1 MQENITAE
9 IKKLNDHLQQHPT
22 SMLFARLADKYLHV
36 QEIDKAID
44 LCQHGLRHH
53 PNYSSA
59 YFVLAKCF
67 LARKQ
72 YDEAE
77 RRLKRVLS
85 LEPTFLKAHKLYSDL
100 MAEIGWAQSSEA
112 SLKKI
117 HEIDPLFPLQL
128 AADSAIPEPEPIT
141 PSPALELESVV
152 EAYTVDKLVS
162 DEAIYAEP
170 EPSRSE
176 SPVTMTSDFE
186 DELST
191 DLAGDD
197 FEREEARFSEI
208 LDDLFSPRMA
218 EEERLE
224 IETRSSLE
232 RVADRDYTAKP
243 VTPLYHDENYRPPER
258 PKPLEPPRPVEP
270 PPYVPKVEP
279 RPPAVEPRNSL
290 LFDEPAEEPI
300 DKPLEIPKTPTLPA
314 SPFSSLEAEM
324 NDEREPF
331 ALDAADSVPF
341 NSEEEDYSS
350 FLSALDDMSGTEEGI
365 SFDSELLQPE
375 EEPISF
381 DHPDET
387 YTQAEPPVD
396 DMDALV
402 NSKNRAEKPKEKF
415 VTPTLGE
422 IYAAQ
427 GQYAKAINVFELLLK
442 KNPENEWYKTKLD
455 YLRKKLQEDRS

>member
-1 MQENITAE
+1 MQENVTTE

-36 QEIDKAID
+36 QEIEKAID

-100 MAEIGWAQSSEA
+100 MAEIGWTQSSEA
-112 SLKKI
+112 SLRKI
-117 HEIDPLFPLQL
+117 QEIDPLYPVLIQ
-128 AADSAIPEPEPIT
+128 APPAMVEPEPAGT
-141 PSPALELESVV
+141 TPALELESVV
-152 EAYTVDKLVS
+152 ENYSVDKLVTDDS
-162 DEAIYAEP
+162 IYSEP
-170 EPSRSE
+170 APAPTQSM
-176 SPVTMTSDFE
+176 PPDFE
-186 DELST
+186 DELTT
-191 DLAGDD
+191 DLSGDD

-218 EEERLE
+218 EEERRE

-232 RVADRDYTAKP
+232 RVADRELTAKP
-243 VTPLYHDENYRPPER
+243 VRPIRPE
-258 PKPLEPPRPVEP
+258 EPIRVPEP
-270 PPYVPKVEP
+270 PPFVPKTEP
-279 RPPAVEPRNSL
+279 RPPAIEPKSSFL
-290 LFDEPAEEPI
+290 LDDLAEKPVS
-300 DKPLEIPKTPTLPA
+300 KPLEMPKAPPLEP
-314 SPFSSLEAEM
+314 PFASLEPQPK
-324 NDEREPF
+324 DKDPF
-331 ALDAADSVPF
+331 ALDATEPVPF
-341 NSEEEDYSS
+341 DSQEEDYSS
-350 FLSALDDMSGTEEGI
+350 FLSALDDMSTSDEEI
-365 SFDSELLQPE
+365 SFDSEIMQPE
-375 EEPISF
+375 DEPISF
-381 DHPDET
+381 DHPGDPDMEE
-387 YTQAEPPVD
+387 EPPAD
-396 DMDALV
+396 DVEAFV
-402 NSKNRAEKPKEKF
+402 NAKNRTEKPKEKF

-442 KNPENEWYKTKLD
+442 KNPDNEWYKTKLD
-455 YLRKKLQEDRS
+455 YLKKKLQEDRS

>member
-1 MQENITAE
+1 MQENVTTE

-22 SMLFARLADKYLHV
+22 SMLFARLADKYLNV

-85 LEPTFLKAHKLYSDL
+85 LEPSFLKAHKLYSDL
-100 MAEIGWAQSSEA
+100 MAEIGWTQSSEA
-112 SLKKI
+112 SLRKI
-117 HEIDPLFPLQL
+117 HEIDPLFPVHIETT
-128 AADSAIPEPEPIT
+128 AIAVEPEPVAT
-141 PSPALELESVV
+141 APALELESVV
-152 EAYTVDKLVS
+152 EGYAVDKLVTDDS
-162 DEAIYAEP
+162 MYHEP
-170 EPSRSE
+170 APTPS
-176 SPVTMTSDFE
+176 TSRVSMPPDFE
-186 DELST
+186 DELT
-191 DLAGDD
+191 ADLSGDD

-232 RVADRDYTAKP
+232 RVADRELATKP
-243 VTPLYHDENYRPPER
+243 VKPIVPEVPILPP
-258 PKPLEPPRPVEP
+258 EPPRPVEP
-270 PPYVPKVEP
+270 PPYVPKMDA
-279 RPPAVEPRNSL
+279 RPPAIEPKSSFL
-290 LFDEPAEEPI
+290 LDELEEEPVS
-300 DKPLEIPKTPTLPA
+300 KPLDILKTPPPLQP
-314 SPFSSLEAEM
+314 
-324 NDEREPF
+324 PF
-331 ALDAADSVPF
+331 ASVDAEHKADEDPFTLDEADSVPF
-341 NSEEEDYSS
+341 NNEEEDYSS
-350 FLSALDDMSGTEEGI
+350 FLSALDDMNTAEEGI

-381 DHPDET
+381 DHPGDPYIDE
-387 YTQAEPPVD
+387 EPPAD
-396 DMDALV
+396 DMEAFV
-402 NSKNRAEKPKEKF
+402 NAKNRTEKPKEKF

-442 KNPENEWYKTKLD
+442 KNPDNEWYKTKLD
-455 YLRKKLQEDRS
+455 YLKKKLQEDRS